1 MYGGGIGPVKMCLNT
16 FQKDYEL
23 TDKSK
28 MLKDVGVAAD
38 CEVNLIYDFKPIQA
52 PMLTTKFNYKT
63 GVDGE

>member
-1 MYGGGIGPVKMCLNT
+1 
-16 FQKDYEL
+16 
-23 TDKSK
+23 

-63 GVDGE
+63 GVDGEWHLKINLPLVI